1 MGKRAQRKA
10 RREARRRNQ
19 YYLWGVLALVA
30 VAIVVGIVLANRP
43 NASAT
48 GAGADTDTAIA
59 DSEWHTTETGLEYRV
74 FEEGDGPQPQVGDTV
89 TVKYAGTLEDGTEFD
104 SGEYTFVLGMRE
116 VIAGWDE
123 GIALLKQG
131 THAELRI
138 PPDLAY
144 GPGGSGAIPP
154 NATLIFDVELLEVQS
169 AQ

>member
-10 RREARRRNQ
+10 RREAQRRNQ

-43 NASAT
+43 GPAST
-48 GAGADTDTAIA
+48 STEGAGNADG
-59 DSEWHTTETGLEYRV
+59 EWHTTDSGLEYRIL
-74 FEEGDGPQPQVGDTV
+74 EEGDGPVPQLGDTV
-89 TVKYAGTLEDGTEFD
+89 NVAYTGTLEDGTVFD
-104 SGEYTFVLGMRE
+104 SGEYAFALGTGA

-123 GIALLKQG
+123 GIALLKVG

-144 GPGGSGAIPP
+144 GEFGQGSIPP
-154 NATLIFDVELLEVQS
+154 GATLLFDVELLEIQ
-169 AQ
+169 

>member
-10 RREARRRNQ
+10 RREARRRNR

-43 NASAT
+43 QASSTA
-48 GAGADTDTAIA
+48 AGADGDYITTD
-59 DSEWHTTETGLEYRV
+59 SGLQYRI
-74 FEEGDGPQPQVGDTV
+74 FEEGDGPQPQIGDTV

-104 SGEYTFVLGMRE
+104 SGEYTFTIGVDP
-116 VIAGWDE
+116 VIDGWTE
-123 GIALLKQG
+123 GIPLLKEG

-144 GPGGSGAIPP
+144 GEFGQGSIPP
-154 NATLIFDVELLEVQS
+154 GATLLFDVELLEVQPGG
-169 AQ
+169 